1 MNSKTKEMLISAAV
15 AGLVSLATTAPVF
28 AADDNAEA
36 KGHCVGANSC
46 KGKGACGGKGH
57 ECAGK
62 NSCKG
67 KGFLELTKADCDKL
81 AAKNPKIKFEPAK
94 M

>member
-1 MNSKTKEMLISAAV
+1 MKSKTKDMLISTAV
-15 AGLVSLATTAPVF
+15 AGLMSLTMSAPVL
-28 AADDNAEA
+28 AADNAANA

-67 KGFLELTKADCDKL
+67 KGFLDLTKADCDKL
-81 AAKNPKIKFEPAK
+81 AANNPKIKFEAAK
-94 M
+94 